1 MYYLLGINTVTFVLF
16 GIDKLKSQKG
26 WWRIPEKTLLML
38 AVIGGSM
45 GALCGMRLFHHKTKH
60 KKFYLGVPILL
71 AIQIALICYSYRIA
85 LYVHSTAIHF
95 AAIGVSDS

>member
-1 MYYLLGINTVTFVLF
+1 MKAISRLNEIMDTNALLMYYLLGINAVTFALY

-26 WWRIPEKTLLML
+26 WRRIPEKTLLML

-71 AIQIALICYSYRIA
+71 ALQIALICYFRFI
-85 LYVHSTAIHF
+85 
-95 AAIGVSDS
+95 

>member
-1 MYYLLGINTVTFVLF
+1 MNTNSLLIYYLLGINAMTFALY
-16 GIDKLKSQKG
+16 GIDKLKSKKG

-45 GALCGMRLFHHKTKH
+45 GALYGIRLFHHKTKH

-71 AIQIALICYSYRIA
+71 VLQIALICYFGFI
-85 LYVHSTAIHF
+85 
-95 AAIGVSDS
+95 